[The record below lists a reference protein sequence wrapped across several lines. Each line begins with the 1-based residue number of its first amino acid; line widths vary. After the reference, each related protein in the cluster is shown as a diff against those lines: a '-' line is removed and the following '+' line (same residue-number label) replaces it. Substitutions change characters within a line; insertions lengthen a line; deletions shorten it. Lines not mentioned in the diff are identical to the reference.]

1 MPRLLDYPS
10 FYSLTITGILMV
22 IIVFTTITHFKQ
34 IQYLDYFKKITI
46 LSAIGILVGTHGLL
60 HALYETTDM
69 KPQLLVEQYFK
80 PIKN

>member
-10 FYSLTITGILMV
+10 FYSLAITGILMV

-60 HALYETTDM
+60 HALYEPTDT